1 MDRDTDEALRL
12 LDEVVRTV
20 PAHEPIELDADY
32 VRLIEAVEALPENQ
46 DGADK
51 SWVWERYAA
60 YREHLA
66 VAEPRGPWIRS
77 RGARQ
82 R

>member
-1 MDRDTDEALRL
+1 MDRDTKEALRL

-20 PAHEPIELDADY
+20 PTHEPVELDAEY
-32 VRLIEAVEALPENQ
+32 RRLIEAAEALPENQ

-51 SWVWERYAA
+51 SWLWNRYSA
-60 YREHLA
+60 YRAHFA

-77 RGARQ
+77 RATPRP
-82 R
+82 